1 MYCTVTNII
10 KNGMRH
16 LERDTE
22 RRIEKLGAE
31 SIYDHVYI
39 EKQKSERFNIYR
51 SAYQHYTEAST
62 LYQPFLRDV
71 LASFDAAISGSNVQ
85 LLATMTSATTT
96 SYKFQVMAID
106 T

>member
-1 MYCTVTNII
+1 
-10 KNGMRH
+10 MRH

-71 LASFDAAISGSNVQ
+71 LASFDAAIDSLTNKLRGFSTHEMDKKIEQNV
-85 LLATMTSATTT
+85 L
-96 SYKFQVMAID
+96 
-106 T
+106 